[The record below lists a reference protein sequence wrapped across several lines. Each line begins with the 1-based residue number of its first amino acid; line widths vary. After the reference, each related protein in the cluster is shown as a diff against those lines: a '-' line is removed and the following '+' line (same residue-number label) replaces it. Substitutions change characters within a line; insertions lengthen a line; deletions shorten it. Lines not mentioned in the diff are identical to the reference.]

1 MSEKIIASG
10 EEVVNEFFKQVK
22 KDKTLDKFTK
32 EVLLELHDAGNFK
45 RTHIKKTLDAARQAI
60 LEDKE

>member
-22 KDKTLDKFTK
+22 KDKTLDKLTK
-32 EVLLELHDAGNFK
+32 EVLLKLYDAGKFK
-45 RTHIKKTLDAARQAI
+45 RTHIKKTLDAVRQAV
-60 LEDKE
+60 LED